1 MGNALISVSQS
12 NCDAKKGGK
21 NRSSDHLL
29 MAQKKKFKKN
39 KKSMAFCFRVAYN
52 QHRC

>member
-21 NRSSDHLL
+21 IRSSDHLL
-29 MAQKKKFKKN
+29 MAQKKSLKK
-39 KKSMAFCFRVAYN
+39 
-52 QHRC
+52 

>member
-21 NRSSDHLL
+21 IRSSDHFL
-29 MAQKKKFKKN
+29 MAQKKSLKKI
-39 KKSMAFCFRVAYN
+39 KKGIAFCFRVAYN